1 MEEIKN
7 QEIKKPRLPLYAR
20 PDTLSEKIIADYK
33 NGLTKK
39 ESEIKDGRSAKFD
52 GNCLNDH
59 DIENNKRISIK
70 EEPAWMNTAV
80 EMYYNGNT
88 LAEISERVGI
98 HTWVLLNRF
107 KNTGATEEKKRRKME
122 SFQPVIDAWNDGL
135 TESQLLEKYP
145 QFSKNNIRHIVH
157 KFCPKRKGEV
167 CEDEI
172 IENLPKAERK
182 AQIRLVRVEKKVYSD
197 ITDIIAGV

>member
-1 MEEIKN
+1 ME
-7 QEIKKPRLPLYAR
+7 KPRMPLLTISDSLA
-20 PDTLSEKIIADYK
+20 EKIIADYK
-33 NGLTKK
+33 NGMTKK
-39 ESEIKDGRSAKFD
+39 EIAIKNGISAYYVR
-52 GNCLNDH
+52 NCLNDH
-59 DIENNKRISIK
+59 DIENNKGISTKK
-70 EEPAWMNTAV
+70 ESAWMNTAV

-107 KNTGATEEKKRRKME
+107 KSTGAIEEKKRRKME

-167 CEDEI
+167 CEEEI